1 MNHLPIGF
9 HIPSRFGGT
18 LTAVLLFLLWFAFPT
33 TQAASFDCSKAATS
47 VEKQI
52 CADDE
57 LSRLD
62 SSLDSVYRSELTHR
76 HGTAREQFIK
86 DQARWLRD
94 IRDVCVTQRCI
105 RDAYFARIST
115 LDQIDERHIKWWKY
129 PPYPDIWGREFSTK
143 ECEVTVSGAW
153 YAPNGDILIRYMR
166 CPLSKTSHTT
176 LKEDK
181 SLRVFGYH
189 EFFSNKD
196 HLITEGEYNNF
207 RNKFSA
213 TGSPARTSR
222 ISAHQVHGGSIF
234 SYVSS
239 SICTD
244 GPYAGYYELKSKN
257 GVVLWRK
264 HILVRGKPRKVICNF
279 PESVDYELT
288 FNVDTAEL
296 IWLRDST
303 FLMRIDDAVLRF
315 DSQLNTRYPY
325 DRKRIY
331 IIDHEAV
338 QAVIERAKK
347 RCDPYEPCLDGEMKK
362 YLDSLK

>member
-1 MNHLPIGF
+1 MV
-9 HIPSRFGGT
+9 S
-18 LTAVLLFLLWFAFPT
+18 LLLLWVVFPT
-33 TQAASFDCSKAATS
+33 AQAASFDCKKAS
-47 VEKQI
+47 SFVERLI
-52 CADDE
+52 CTDDE

-76 HGTAREQFIK
+76 HGTARAQFIK

-94 IRDVCVTQRCI
+94 IRDVCMTKRCI
-105 RDAYFARIST
+105 EDVYFARIST
-115 LDQIDERHIKWWKY
+115 LDQIDERHIRGWKY
-129 PPYPDIWGREFSTK
+129 PPYPEIWGRELATK
-143 ECEVTVSGAW
+143 ECDVTVSGAW

-166 CPLSKTSHTT
+166 CPLSKTPHAT

-181 SLRVFGYH
+181 NLRVFGYL

-196 HLITEGEYNNF
+196 HSITEGEYNNF
-207 RNKFSA
+207 RNQFSA

-222 ISAHQVHGGSIF
+222 ISVHQVHGGSVL

-244 GPYAGYYELKSKN
+244 GPYAGYYELKSQS

-264 HILVRGKPRKVICNF
+264 LILVRGKPRKVICNF

-303 FLMRIDDAVLRF
+303 FLMRIDGAVLRF

-331 IIDHEAV
+331 IIDHEAI